1 MRVFDE
7 AAEMQYLTINEKLS
21 DIQKLEKCML
31 KIESKLSQSKHR
43 SANIFSPGNVDT
55 LCNVDIQNS
64 YIEIDQAAELDS
76 GASWK
81 KINNRRMASH
91 TSAGSEI
98 KFRDKVCRDPAEIA
112 AGWGQ
117 YFCELYFDLDRIHYD
132 SNFQSYV
139 ERKVNS
145 IFEELSS
152 CEEGD
157 VVYISAEEVRK
168 SVKCLKTK

>member
-1 MRVFDE
+1 M
-7 AAEMQYLTINEKLS
+7 
-21 DIQKLEKCML
+21 
-31 KIESKLSQSKHR
+31 
-43 SANIFSPGNVDT
+43 
-55 LCNVDIQNS
+55 
-64 YIEIDQAAELDS
+64 DS
-76 GASWK
+76 GAFWK
-81 KINNRRMASH
+81 KVNNRRMASH

-117 YFCELYFDLDRIHYD
+117 YFCELYSDLDRAHYD

-168 SVKCLKTK
+168 SVKCLKTKKACGHDKVYNEHLINGGPALYEQLAVFYTEMYNYGYIPSALKEGIL